1 MTGVRVEPEMVQIFG
16 VVLAKL
22 TLNPL
27 LAVADNVVSP
37 APREMEAGGV
47 KVIV

>member
-1 MTGVRVEPEMVQIFG
+1 MVQIFG

-27 LAVADNVVSP
+27 VAVAVNVVAP
-37 APREMEAGGV
+37 APGEIDGGASN
-47 KVIV
+47 VIV